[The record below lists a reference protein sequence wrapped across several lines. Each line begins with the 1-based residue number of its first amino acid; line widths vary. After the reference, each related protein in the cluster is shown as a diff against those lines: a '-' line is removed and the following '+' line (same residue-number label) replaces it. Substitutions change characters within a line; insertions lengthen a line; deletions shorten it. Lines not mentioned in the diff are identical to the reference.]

1 MKSQHNKQRVLSIA
15 IFILFFWG
23 TTERIF
29 SAPTDRSVR
38 PVGKPTPKVLLPKI
52 QKTSLKNGLNVWLVE
67 HHELPTVAM
76 NLVFQSGAMYDKD
89 MPGLAALTA
98 DLLDEGT
105 ATRDALQISEELE
118 SIGAN
123 LGVSSNFDGSNV
135 SLFALKKH
143 LDKAMGIFAD
153 VLLHPTFPQKEF
165 ERLKNTRLTSLT
177 QQRDQPTAIANN
189 AFNFILYGSEYPYG
203 NNITGNEIS
212 LNGMTRDDIQRFYDT
227 HYRPNN
233 ATLIV
238 VGDISLNEVAKKLES
253 ALQEWKQQPI
263 PMENNEFEYK
273 PVKRTLYMIDKPG
286 AVQSEIRIGYPAL
299 ARSTPDYFP
308 VTVMNRMLGGQF
320 ASRINMNLREK
331 HGFTYG
337 ARSSFSFLKNAG
349 PFSAAAG
356 VTTAK
361 TDSSLMEFMYELN
374 KMHDEGLTAE
384 ELSFVKKGLIGGFAL
399 GFETPAQ
406 IAGSLQS
413 IVLYG
418 LPENYFENYLSNI
431 EKVTL
436 SDVQN
441 ISQKYVD
448 TSTMVVVVVGDLSV
462 IKDGVL
468 ALNLGDVVYC
478 DVDGKPIK

>member
-1 MKSQHNKQRVLSIA
+1 MKSQHNKLRALRIV
-15 IFILFFWG
+15 IFILFFFG

-29 SAPTDRSVR
+29 SAQADRSVR
-38 PVGKPTPKVLLPKI
+38 PVGKPAPKVLLPKI

-76 NLVFQSGAMYDKD
+76 NIVFQSGAVYDKD

-98 DLLDEGT
+98 NLLDEGT

-123 LGVSSNFDGSNV
+123 LGVSSNCDGSNV

-203 NNITGNEIS
+203 NNITGNEI
-212 LNGMTRDDIQRFYDT
+212 
-227 HYRPNN
+227 
-233 ATLIV
+233 
-238 VGDISLNEVAKKLES
+238 AKKLES
-253 ALQEWKQQPI
+253 ALQEWKQQ
-263 PMENNEFEYK
+263 
-273 PVKRTLYMIDKPG
+273 
-286 AVQSEIRIGYPAL
+286 
-299 ARSTPDYFP
+299 
-308 VTVMNRMLGGQF
+308 
-320 ASRINMNLREK
+320 
-331 HGFTYG
+331 
-337 ARSSFSFLKNAG
+337 
-349 PFSAAAG
+349 
-356 VTTAK
+356 
-361 TDSSLMEFMYELN
+361 
-374 KMHDEGLTAE
+374 
-384 ELSFVKKGLIGGFAL
+384 
-399 GFETPAQ
+399 Q
-406 IAGSLQS
+406 IASSLQS

-418 LPENYFENYLSNI
+418 LSENYLSNI

-478 DVDGKPIK
+478 DVDGKADKISDIIFQFSL